1 MKWWTFSLFPQ
12 TVVRHGY
19 GHIPHS
25 SVKFIISPPI
35 TDGSFSVSGTSGKTY
50 SPSAADWE
58 GKKNHFQLCTSKSIN
73 NFQHLSIIGM
83 QIWEY
88 RYTST
93 LEGNFHY
100 KRLKTA
106 AESDHNAHS
115 LLPQCLCCRPSAAS
129 GRGLTFRGS
138 TNVPVHRPSHSLLP
152 PCEAAVA
159 LCNSKSLYSL
169 CVHSMVCMCCVCACF
184 LAYY

>member
-1 MKWWTFSLFPQ
+1 MNFFSFPTDCCPSWLWTHSTLFSQVYYPPPPPPSQMDHFQLVEPL
-12 TVVRHGY
+12 GKL
-19 GHIPHS
+19 IPL
-25 SVKFIISPPI
+25 VQQI
-35 TDGSFSVSGTSGKTY
+35 
-50 SPSAADWE
+50 E
-58 GKKNHFQLCTSKSIN
+58 KKKKIHFQLCTSKSIN
-73 NFQHLSIIGM
+73 NFQHLSFIGM

-106 AESDHNAHS
+106 AESDRDAHS

-129 GRGLTFRGS
+129 GRGLTFWGS
-138 TNVPVHRPSHSLLP
+138 TNVPVHRPSHGLLP

-169 CVHSMVCMCCVCACF
+169 CVHSMVCV
-184 LAYY
+184 

>member
-1 MKWWTFSLFPQ
+1 MVMDTFHTLQSSLL
-12 TVVRHGY
+12 
-19 GHIPHS
+19 
-25 SVKFIISPPI
+25 SPPPPPSQM
-35 TDGSFSVSGTSGKTY
+35 DHFQLVEPLGKLI
-50 SPSAADWE
+50 PLVQQIE
-58 GKKNHFQLCTSKSIN
+58 KKKKIHFQLCTSKSIN
-73 NFQHLSIIGM
+73 NFQHLSFIGM

-106 AESDHNAHS
+106 AESDRDAHS

-129 GRGLTFRGS
+129 GRGLTFWGS
-138 TNVPVHRPSHSLLP
+138 TNVPVHRPSHGLLP

-169 CVHSMVCMCCVCACF
+169 CVHSMVCV
-184 LAYY
+184 